1 MSETEQ
7 GGKSMSTFVRPIVNT
22 PKLAADFIER
32 ELADGFLNPNVITPG
47 SPADE
52 ALRVLIEAGRA

>member
-1 MSETEQ
+1 MT
-7 GGKSMSTFVRPIVNT
+7 TFIRPIVNT
-22 PKLAADFIER
+22 PELAADFIER
-32 ELADGFLNPNVITPG
+32 ELADGFLNPNVIAPG